1 MCGGWEFP
9 NYVLQVKGSSDC
21 GFSCMDA
28 YLTQSTLERIPLY
41 GCGAVYSFGIRPN
54 PLPFIIRVRMA
65 LKRPIGST
73 DLKSFSGFDTQPRI
87 FQPPSASKP
96 QNRHRKQH
104 QKHLKPRL
112 RKLATEP
119 FLLDGTAGE
128 VKLAVYKNVFVELVQ
143 LPLGQSRWHL
153 SDSSKQPSTG

>member
-1 MCGGWEFP
+1 MWFQLHG
-9 NYVLQVKGSSDC
+9 
-21 GFSCMDA
+21 
-28 YLTQSTLERIPLY
+28 RIP
-41 GCGAVYSFGIRPN
+41 YSIDSGTDSFVRMRSSVQLWHKAKPS
-54 PLPFIIRVRMA
+54 PFHIRVRMA

-73 DLKSFSGFDTQPRI
+73 DLKSFFGFDTQPRI

-96 QNRHRKQH
+96 QNRHRKQQ